1 MTFLKDVNEALA
13 EVIKWIAMIFTDF
26 CEWIN
31 ISEWAVLSIALIVIG
46 SFASISY
53 LKKQKIN

>member
-31 ISEWAVLSIALIVIG
+31 ISEWAVLSITLIVIG
-46 SFASISY
+46 SFASISIY
-53 LKKQKIN
+53 RNRK